1 MAIQPNCQDV
11 ELKDQGKVGFDIEP
25 NKVLAWLVAGEVV
38 LIDVRETAE
47 YQEGYISGA
56 LLCPLSTFQ
65 PKLFPCFPGKRVVFH
80 CAAGQRSAAV
90 CRKLKQIGYQ
100 GDFFNMSGG
109 MREWKALGLELGD
122 VFTNAA

>member
-1 MAIQPNCQDV
+1 MVIKSNCQNV
-11 ELKDQGKVGFDIEP
+11 ELKDQGQVGFEIAP

-38 LIDVRETAE
+38 LIDVRETTE
-47 YQEGYISGA
+47 YQEGHISGA

-65 PKLFPCFPGKRVVFH
+65 PMLFPCFPGKRVVFH

-100 GDFFNMSGG
+100 GEFFNMSGG
-109 MREWKALGLELGD
+109 MRQWKALGLE
-122 VFTNAA
+122 